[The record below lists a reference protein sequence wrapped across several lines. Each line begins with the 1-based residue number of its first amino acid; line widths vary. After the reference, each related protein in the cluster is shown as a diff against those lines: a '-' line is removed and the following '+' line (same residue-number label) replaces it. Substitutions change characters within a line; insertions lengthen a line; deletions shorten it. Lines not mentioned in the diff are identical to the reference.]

1 MALILIGAVIGLLI
15 GGSRGLL
22 VGALL
27 GYAIGWGM
35 RSTFRSS
42 ARLIQSQFLESTFA
56 IMGALCKADGVVTR
70 DEIRVAEETFDRLH
84 LSSEQRGTAKAA
96 FNRGKSPGFD
106 LDAEAEKLG
115 GIRYGQRPL
124 LQLFLQI
131 QCMAIAAD
139 GKIHPAEH
147 EMLVRL
153 ARRLGLTE
161 GDVTQL
167 EALLR
172 AASAGPF
179 TAGPRPVAQ
188 SRLDDAYTA
197 LGLRS
202 DASVAE
208 IKRTYRRLI
217 NKNHPDK
224 LAAKGLPD
232 SMREIA
238 EERARELNVAYE
250 LIKTARGY
258 S

>member
-1 MALILIGAVIGLLI
+1 MAFILIGAVIGLLV

-22 VGALL
+22 IGALL

-35 RSTFRSS
+35 RSTLRSGV
-42 ARLIQSQFLESTFA
+42 RVMQSQFLESTFA

-70 DEIRVAEETFDRLH
+70 DEIKIAEATFNRLH
-84 LSSEQRGTAKAA
+84 LSSEQRGIAKAA
-96 FNRGKSPGFD
+96 FNRGKAPGFD
-106 LDAEAEKLG
+106 FHAEAEKLG
-115 GIRYGQRPL
+115 GMRYGQRPV

-147 EMLVRL
+147 EMLVQL
-153 ARRLGLTE
+153 ASRLGLTE
-161 GDVTQL
+161 RDVSQL

-179 TAGPRPVAQ
+179 TGPRPAAQ
-188 SRLDDAYTA
+188 SRLNDAYTA
-197 LGLRS
+197 LGLS
-202 DASVAE
+202 SGASVAE
-208 IKRTYRRLI
+208 IKRAYRRLI
-217 NKNHPDK
+217 SKNHPDK

-250 LIKTARGY
+250 LIKQARGF